1 MNKKNETMKAVVWD
15 GPFKL
20 SLKKVKKPVP
30 EKKEVLIKT
39 KSVGICGSDLEIY
52 DGRFKQS
59 IPPLIIGHEGGGIVD
74 SIGTDVTKVKKGDRV
89 VVECLLYC
97 GECENCR
104 VGLYNLCFNHKVI
117 GMIGHDGEYAEY
129 FVAPEKNVHKLPEN
143 ISWEEVGL
151 IDTLAGPVAGIE
163 KTNIHLGQTVVV
175 YGPGPAGLF
184 FCKLAKLRGAG
195 KTYLVGTRDSRLAFG
210 EKYGADVILNAKR
223 DNVNKYILK
232 DTNGRGVDLV
242 IEAAGSHEALNS
254 GMEIIKKGGEILIY
268 GVFGGGPVPV
278 DIQPI
283 QINELVI
290 KGLNGSPYK
299 YSDTINLV
307 SKGII
312 DVKSVISHTFKME
325 KIPDLFST
333 GFISN
338 RKENYLKGVVLFD

>member
-1 MNKKNETMKAVVWD
+1 MNRKDETMTAVVWD

-20 SLKKVKKPVP
+20 SLKKIKKPVP

-39 KSVGICGSDLEIY
+39 KSVGICGSDLEVY

-59 IPPLIIGHEGGGIVD
+59 IPPLVIGHEGGGIVE
-74 SIGTDVTKVKKGDRV
+74 SAGAEVTKVEKGDRV
-89 VVECLLYC
+89 IVECLLYC

-104 VGLYNLCFNHKVI
+104 KGLYNLCFNHKVI

-129 FVAPEKNVHKLPEN
+129 FVAPEQNVHQLPEN
-143 ISWEEVGL
+143 ISWEEAGL

-184 FCKLAKLRGAG
+184 FCKLSKLRGAG
-195 KTYLVGTRDSRLAFG
+195 KVYLVGTRDSRLSFG
-210 EKYGADVILNAKR
+210 KQYGADAVLNAKR
-223 DNVNKYILK
+223 DNVKEYILK
-232 DTNGRGVDLV
+232 DTDGRGVDLV
-242 IEAAGSHEALNS
+242 IEAAGSHEALNN
-254 GMEIIKKGGEILIY
+254 GMEVIKKGGEILIY

-283 QINELVI
+283 QINELDI
-290 KGLNGSPYK
+290 KGLNGSPFK
-299 YSDTINLV
+299 YPDTIDLI
-307 SKGII
+307 SKGMI
-312 DVKSVISHTFKME
+312 DVKSVISHNFKIDDLPE
-325 KIPDLFST
+325 LFSG

-338 RKENYLKGVVLFD
+338 RKENYMKGVVLFD

>member
-1 MNKKNETMKAVVWD
+1 MNKINETMKAVVWD

-20 SLKKVKKPVP
+20 SLKEVRKPVP
-30 EKKEVLIKT
+30 REKEVLIKT

-59 IPPLIIGHEGGGIVD
+59 IPPIIIGHEGGGIVE
-74 SIGTDVTKVKKGDRV
+74 SIGADVKKVNEGDRV
-89 VVECLLYC
+89 IVECLLYC

-104 VGLYNLCFNHKVI
+104 KGQYNLCFNHKVI
-117 GMIGHDGEYAEY
+117 GMIGYNGEYAEY
-129 FVAPEKNVHKLPEN
+129 FVAPEQNVHKLPEN
-143 ISWEEVGL
+143 ISWEEAGL

-195 KTYLVGTRDSRLAFG
+195 KIYLIGTRDSRLAFG
-210 EKYGADVILNAKR
+210 GKYGVDVILNAKR
-223 DNVNKYILK
+223 DNVEDFILK

-242 IEAAGSHEALNS
+242 IEAAGSGEALNS
-254 GMEIIKKGGEILIY
+254 GMQVIKKGGELLIY

-290 KGLNGSPYK
+290 KGLNGSPFK
-299 YSDTINLV
+299 YPDTINLI

-312 DVKSVISHTFKME
+312 NVKAIISHTFKLE
-325 KIPDLFST
+325 ELPNLFST

-338 RKENYLKGVVLFD
+338 RKENYMKGVVLFD